1 MVAKE
6 FTPAGQKLTMT
17 MNPTE
22 LRGTP
27 SRGLFAMRRLV
38 ALALLHFLVNTTASS
53 SSSMLANDNTTAKGA
68 NITEHNSATQDDDK
82 PFLHPQDHQIPDD
95 DLHLSSKA
103 IPLSLSDLS
112 DCTCESRRH
121 HRGRWSSTASR
132 VDGETGNDTEG
143 TPARIFYLVVIHNER
158 TLEDA
163 VSLFR
168 AIRSVHNIIV
178 IHVDVKFDYEKHFVN
193 SELDQEIQACP
204 CGSTVE
210 TASIHNSTWSTW
222 SMNLPTI
229 WGMQRAVKDYAGR
242 WDVFVNLSG
251 DSLPVYSA
259 TVLARYLHTV
269 AVQPKVNFVT
279 SSSCETGLL
288 PTPISYFPRKWHK
301 RGHYSHQPA
310 HLDFM
315 EYEYSEKNGK
325 ITQEHRRTNVT
336 MEIYFGS
343 QWMILQPDFCKHL
356 IRELERP
363 DSLASQ
369 FRDYLIRTKKLMS
382 DETFI
387 PTLLMYRFPESM
399 PQLNETDSSLLVR
412 READGKETYSTSIPS
427 IYDIRYERMDEHVPS
442 SHGYYPT
449 HQRYE
454 VPNSSKVEAPRPWGP
469 YFLGVYD
476 LKTIRSLGA
485 LYIRKVSQR
494 IDPNLYNLL
503 PVNRQDEIP
512 PIGWPAEVQVS
523 PVPNWEKTLAE
534 LRRLYE
540 EKKKHDHETDA
551 MKGAEQEL
559 GSKGLEEANSNTK
572 DDKQD
577 GETAVTNHHMTV
589 ESE

>member
-1 MVAKE
+1 MMMDTTA
-6 FTPAGQKLTMT
+6 
-17 MNPTE
+17 
-22 LRGTP
+22 LRRTP
-27 SRGLFAMRRLV
+27 SRRLFAVRQFV
-38 ALALLHFLVNTTASS
+38 ALALLHLIVTTTGSS
-53 SSSMLANDNTTAKGA
+53 SSSMLANDTTTVNAA
-68 NITEHNSATQDDDK
+68 NITEHKGAQQDDDK
-82 PFLHPQDHQIPDD
+82 PFLHPQDHQIPVD

-112 DCTCESRRH
+112 DCTCQSRRH

-132 VDGETGNDTEG
+132 VDSETGDDTEG

-168 AIRSVHNIIV
+168 AIRSVNNIIV
-178 IHVDVKFDYEKHFVN
+178 FHVDVKFDYEKNFVN

-210 TASIHNSTWSTW
+210 TASIHNSTWSSW

-229 WGMQRAVKDYAGR
+229 WGIQKAVKDYANR

-259 TVLARYLHTV
+259 PVLARYLHAV
-269 AVQPKVNFVT
+269 AVRPKVNFVT

-288 PTPISYFPRKWHK
+288 PTPISYFPQKWHK
-301 RGHYSHQPA
+301 RGHYSQHPA
-310 HLDFM
+310 HLDFV
-315 EYEYSEKNGK
+315 EYEYSETDGSV
-325 ITQEHRRTNVT
+325 IQEHRHTNVT

-363 DSLASQ
+363 DSLPSQ
-369 FRDYLIRTKKLMS
+369 FRDYLIRTKKLMT
-382 DETFI
+382 DETFV

-399 PQLNETDSSLLVR
+399 PKLNETDSSLLAR
-412 READGKETYSTSIPS
+412 RETDGKETYSTAIPS
-427 IYDIRYERMDEHVPS
+427 IYDIRYERMDEHIPLS
-442 SHGYYPT
+442 NGYYPT

-454 VPNSSKVEAPRPWGP
+454 VPNSSKVETPRPWGP

-476 LKTIRSLGA
+476 LRAIRSLGA

-494 IDPNLYNLL
+494 IDSNLYNLL
-503 PVNRQDEIP
+503 PVNHQDEIP

-534 LRRLYE
+534 LRRQYE
-540 EKKKHDHETDA
+540 EKKKQEHKQDTE
-551 MKGAEQEL
+551 KGDEPEL
-559 GSKGLEEANSNTK
+559 ASEGHVQAQSNTK
-572 DDKQD
+572 ANKHD
-577 GETAVTNHHMTV
+577 GEAAVANQHMTV